1 MCRSVGEIVLLLA
14 ARQGVVYLTPVNLE
28 LIMDEVRVL
37 SIEDVN
43 NLVFAAVTIPA
54 PISVLHSV
62 FPEILGVESEED
74 FYKQADIIPVPSV
87 LLSSD
92 SICQITNSREAMA
105 IAKYFRGVA
114 LLMRESEEEG
124 ADDE

>member
-1 MCRSVGEIVLLLA
+1 
-14 ARQGVVYLTPVNLE
+14 
-28 LIMDEVRVL
+28 MDEVRVL

-43 NLVFAAVTIPA
+43 NLVFSATTIPA

-74 FYKQADIIPVPSV
+74 FYKQADILPVPSV
-87 LLSSD
+87 LISSD

-114 LLMRESEEEG
+114 LLMRDHEGEE
-124 ADDE
+124 DDE